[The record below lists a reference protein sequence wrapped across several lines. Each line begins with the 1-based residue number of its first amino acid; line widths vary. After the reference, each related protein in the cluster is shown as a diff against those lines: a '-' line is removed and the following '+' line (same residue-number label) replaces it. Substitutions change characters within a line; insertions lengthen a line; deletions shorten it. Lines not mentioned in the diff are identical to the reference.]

1 MAATATTISPSEA
14 TMSTTNVTDAELA
27 EIDRAACAGTVAA
40 QHPSALL
47 AFRLARDLATL
58 RGLEIGRASCRER
71 VSSPV

>member
-1 MAATATTISPSEA
+1 MPTAY
-14 TMSTTNVTDAELA
+14 VTDAELA

-58 RGLEIGRASCRER
+58 RALVREFEVASKGHKATTAAEIADRMFAA
-71 VSSPV
+71 VKP